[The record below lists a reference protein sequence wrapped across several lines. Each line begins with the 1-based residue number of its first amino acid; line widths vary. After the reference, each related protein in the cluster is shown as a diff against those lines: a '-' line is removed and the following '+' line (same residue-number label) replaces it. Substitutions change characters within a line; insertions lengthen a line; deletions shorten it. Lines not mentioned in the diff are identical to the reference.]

1 MPRKPIRVEQPET
14 VEEVLSKEKHLIPS
28 HNLALD
34 FQPVLKEFT
43 ASDELAGNIMNRAI
57 SRFFRSS
64 STTQAKE
71 RFDSYPELK
80 ASVRKAIRSGE
91 FLQKTTVEQGETI
104 HSPETEEL
112 LRKLPVRFKHVVVTE
127 KGDLEFHAR
136 KPGFLKRF
144 FNPVIKL

>member
-14 VEEVLSKEKHLIPS
+14 VEEVLSKEKHFIPS
-28 HNLALD
+28 NHLALD
-34 FQPVLKEFT
+34 FQPVLREFRK
-43 ASDELAGNIMNRAI
+43 SHELANSRTT
-57 SRFFRSS
+57 RFFKAVG
-64 STTQAKE
+64 TMTPEAE
-71 RFDSYPELK
+71 RRFAAYPELK
-80 ASVRKAIRSGE
+80 ASVLNAIRSGE
-91 FLQKTTVEQGETI
+91 FLQKTMVEQGETI

-127 KGDLEFHAR
+127 NGGLEFRVR